1 MPHYKY
7 EIRQSNGALTTGMI
21 EAATLTAAS
30 SMLRAAGHYVLNV
43 SPLASAGA
51 RNLAQKI
58 AMLSIQFGPGLRDVQ
73 AFTSQLSIMIKAGIN
88 IRSAIEGIGEQV
100 ENPKFRAMIQH
111 IKLDVESGKPFSDAL
126 ARYPKTFGSLYVNMV
141 RASEMSGNFGE
152 MLERIA
158 EYQTQ
163 QMDTRAMVRGA
174 MIYPCVI
181 AFMAVSVTIFLLTFV
196 LPKFV
201 SLFAGKEHLLPA
213 PTKALLA
220 MSHFMRV
227 YWYLCVAGVA
237 GAIWGFLYSIRTEG
251 GRVWWD
257 TIKLRIPVF
266 KKMFRALYITRSLHT
281 MGELVNAGVPMLD
294 TLSITAD
301 VSGNVLYCNMW
312 RTVYRAVKQGKKISY
327 PLVRGRLLPRNV
339 VQMISAGE
347 ESGQL
352 AQVLRDVSTHY
363 SKELRNI
370 IKGVTALIEPLMI
383 IIMGFIVGFI
393 AMSIILP
400 IFKLSSVVK

>member
-7 EIRQSNGALTTGMI
+7 EIRQSNGALSTGMV
-21 EAATLTAAS
+21 EAVNLSAAG
-30 SMLRAAGHYVLNV
+30 SMLRAAGHYVMTL
-43 SPLASAGA
+43 SPVATGGA
-51 RNLAQKI
+51 TNLAQKI
-58 AMLSIQFGPGLRDVQ
+58 ATLSIQFGPGLRDVQ
-73 AFTSQLSIMIKAGIN
+73 AFTNQLSIMIKAGIN

-100 ENPKFRAMIQH
+100 ENPKFRAMIQQ
-111 IKLDVESGKPFSDAL
+111 IKLDVEAGKPFSDAL

-152 MLERIA
+152 MLERVG

-163 QMDTRAMVRGA
+163 QMETRSMVRGA

-181 AFMAVSVTIFLLTFV
+181 GFMAISVTIFLLTFV

-201 SLFAGKEHLLPA
+201 SLFSGKEHMLPK

-227 YWYLCVAGVA
+227 YWYICIA
-237 GAIWGFLYSIRTEG
+237 GAAASIWGFLYLIRTEG
-251 GRVWWD
+251 GKVWWD
-257 TIKLRIPVF
+257 ATKLRIPIF

-281 MGELVNAGVPMLD
+281 MGELVNAGVPMLE
-294 TLSITAD
+294 TISITAD
-301 VSGNVLYCNMW
+301 VSGNILYSNMW
-312 RTVYRAVKQGKKISY
+312 RSVYRAVKQGKKISY
-327 PLVRGRLLPRNV
+327 PLSREKLLPRNV
-339 VQMISAGE
+339 IQMISAGE

-352 AQVLRDVSTHY
+352 AQVLRDVSVHY

-370 IKGVTALIEPLMI
+370 IKAVTALIEPLMI

-393 AMSIILP
+393 AMSVILP
-400 IFKLSSVVK
+400 IFKLSSLVK

>member
-7 EIRQSNGALTTGMI
+7 EIRQANGALASGMI
-21 EAATLTAAS
+21 EAISLPAAS
-30 SMLRAAGHYVLNV
+30 TALRSAGHYVLTLSPV
-43 SPLASAGA
+43 SLASAT
-51 RNLAQKI
+51 NLARRLAK
-58 AMLSIQFGPGLRDVQ
+58 ASFNLGPGLRDVQ

-88 IRSAIEGIGEQV
+88 IRAAVEGIADQV
-100 ENPKFRAMIQH
+100 ENPKFRGMIQQ
-111 IKLDVESGKPFSDAL
+111 IKLDVESGKPFSEAL
-126 ARYPKTFGSLYVNMV
+126 ARFPKTFGSLYVNMV
-141 RASEMSGNFGE
+141 RASEMSGNFGD
-152 MLERIA
+152 MLERVA

-163 QMDTRAMVRGA
+163 QMETRSMVRGA

-181 AFMAVSVTIFLLTFV
+181 GFMAISVTIFLLTFV

-201 SLFAGKEHLLPA
+201 SLFAGKENLLPR

-220 MSHFMRV
+220 ISAFMRT
-227 YWYLCVAGVA
+227 YWYVCITGSAGS
-237 GAIWGFLYSIRTEG
+237 IWGFLYFIRTSS
-251 GRVWWD
+251 GRTWWD
-257 TIKLRIPVF
+257 ATKLRIPVF

-294 TLSITAD
+294 TLAITAE
-301 VSGNVLYCNMW
+301 VSGNCLYSNMW
-312 RTVYRAVKQGKKISY
+312 RTVYRAVKQGKKICH
-327 PLVRGRLLPRNV
+327 PLARERLLPRNV

-352 AQVLRDVSTHY
+352 AQVLRDVSIHY

-370 IKGVTALIEPLMI
+370 IKAVTALIEPLMI

-393 AMSIILP
+393 AMSVILP
-400 IFKLSSVVK
+400 IFKLSSLVK